1 MPLETMGRW
10 KLRSFA
16 SAAFGFSWS
25 ACWTRCF
32 WQWLG
37 FLFAS
42 SSRTRPGPDHPQNQ
56 RVGPCLPPFKAF
68 ANGVFV
74 PARSVVRQRSGGV
87 SSAAVKCLAKQSE
100 RIIRVTDN
108 GDRSHFHNYSILYY
122 YVSLLLLYFYFIFFI
137 GL

>member
-1 MPLETMGRW
+1 MPLETTGRW
-10 KLRSFA
+10 KLWSFA

-74 PARSVVRQRSGGV
+74 PARSVVRQRSGGIQ
-87 SSAAVKCLAKQSE
+87 SLLAKRIGVIILLQS
-100 RIIRVTDN
+100 IIIIII
-108 GDRSHFHNYSILYY
+108 GI
-122 YVSLLLLYFYFIFFI
+122 LLLLFFSFFFLLLLLLFYCCSCFN
-137 GL
+137 